1 MAGFNVDQ
9 EIARIEGLYR
19 QLTGS
24 EPRRGDVP
32 FAPIPPEANAEHFVR
47 ENLAR
52 LQQVLVSAKNEVGA
66 MGATAPQQQT
76 AAFAPRVAVLEN
88 ENEWACD
95 IDVPGVERSDLH
107 VQVQLN
113 SLLVTGLRRDS
124 ANGLKP
130 VHVETAN
137 GRFDRVLPLP
147 LGVDTESAT
156 AKLDRGVL
164 NISFKKNAR
173 AAQRDIRVDVG

>member
-1 MAGFNVDQ
+1 MAGFNVDH
-9 EIARIEGLYR
+9 EIARVEGLYR

-52 LQQVLVSAKNEVGA
+52 LQQVLVSAHTEHNNAGA
-66 MGATAPQQQT
+66 MPQH
-76 AAFAPRVAVLEN
+76 AAFAPRITVLES
-88 ENEWACD
+88 ETEWACE

-113 SLLVTGLRRDS
+113 KLLVAGLRRDGVS
-124 ANGLKP
+124 GLTP
-130 VHVETAN
+130 VHVETNN

-147 LGVDTESAT
+147 IGVDTESAS

-164 NISFKKNAR
+164 NVKFQKNAKST
-173 AAQRDIRVDVG
+173 QRDIRVDIN